1 MIRLKSLLTETVVK
15 DPNFI
20 SYIKSVEGL
29 GKGSTEKK
37 HVAYYDTVGK
47 VWTIG
52 YGHTGNVK
60 SSMTWPAAVAE
71 QYLIDDL
78 MKAETIV
85 LDFVKRNYPTFKLGT
100 TQTQMLTDFAFNL
113 GGLGKFPTFTKAVVT
128 KNWKVAAQEY
138 KRYGDGKELTN
149 RNEQFYKT
157 FLAPLLASQS
167 SKSKQ
172 TNNINKS
179 VTHIVKS
186 GDTLSALAAKYKIT
200 VQQLKQINGLTSDNI
215 KIGQKLYVQLT
226 KPTSNKKKDRWGR
239 PSTSKWYGFDPQ
251 TKKYSNTTT
260 PNKKS
265 NTTTPKQTIKDNPW
279 DDMF

>member
-172 TNNINKS
+172 ITPYIS
-179 VTHIVKS
+179 VTYTLNNPPYADLLRNPVAERIVS
-186 GDTLSALAAKYKIT
+186 
-200 VQQLKQINGLTSDNI
+200 VLKQSPGYFNDYEAWAEAAFMAIKTKVRYDQVKKLLKQDPYAYVKDFMDTSTKYHKQSIDTSYKSLT
-215 KIGQKLYVQLT
+215 
-226 KPTSNKKKDRWGR
+226 
-239 PSTSKWYGFDPQ
+239 
-251 TKKYSNTTT
+251 
-260 PNKKS
+260 
-265 NTTTPKQTIKDNPW
+265 
-279 DDMF
+279 